1 MIRHTSVA
9 TFALLTT
16 LGCTSEVPLG
26 DGTGG
31 AAGAATGGAAGA
43 GTGGSAGAGTGGSA
57 GAATGGTAGI
67 GGTAGSGGGSA
78 GAAGGGGTGGATA
91 CVPAATSGTLTEL
104 VSDAAK
110 LFAVAESG
118 DTLYY
123 AVANA
128 NAATTLGS
136 VKKDGTGQTKILGS
150 KDPAGF
156 SPTVLDTDAT
166 HLYWLAGGI
175 QTHAYRRPLAGG
187 VIETMNSTPMVG
199 ASTALAATASKVFW
213 SNSGSAIYSAP
224 KGVDSPTLAYNVTP
238 GRIAGISM
246 ASNGSDVVW
255 IEWIDPNNTL
265 VSTHIIR
272 KGNESAGPAQTIAS
286 VPTFHPGSINI
297 DATDVYIGVS
307 GKEISRVSLGGGT
320 LTSLHTGEIT
330 SHISTDAT
338 HVYFLENDGD
348 CRSLKSVPKAGG
360 AAVTMATGLP
370 GPSTGFAQGNNVDV
384 DATDVFVGTYA
395 GKIFKVSK

>member
-9 TFALLTT
+9 TFALLTS

-67 GGTAGSGGGSA
+67 GGTAGSGGSA

-91 CVPAATSGTLTEL
+91 CVPAATKGSLTEL

-136 VKKDGTGQTKILGS
+136 VKKDGTGKTTLLSS
-150 KDPAGF
+150 KDPAGYT
-156 SPTVLDTDAT
+156 PTVLDTDST

-187 VIETMNSTPMVG
+187 VIETMNSSPMVG

-224 KGVDSPTLAYNVTP
+224 KGVDLPSLAYGVTQ
-238 GRIAGISM
+238 GRMAGISM
-246 ASNGSDVVW
+246 ASNGNDVVW
-255 IEWIDPNNTL
+255 IEWVDPNDTL

-272 KGNESAGPAQTIAS
+272 KGNESAAPAQTIAS
-286 VPTFHPGSINI
+286 FSTFHPGSLNI
-297 DATDVYIGVS
+297 DATDAYIGVS
-307 GKEISRVSLGGGT
+307 GKEITRVSLAGGS
-320 LTSLHTGEIT
+320 LTSLHAGQIT
-330 SHISTDAT
+330 SHIATDAT

-348 CRSLKSVPKAGG
+348 CRALKSVPKVGG
-360 AAVTMATGLP
+360 TVVTMATGLP

>member
-9 TFALLTT
+9 TLALLTT

-31 AAGAATGGAAGA
+31 TAGAATGGAAGA
-43 GTGGSAGAGTGGSA
+43 GTGGSAGAGTGGTA
-57 GAATGGTAGI
+57 GAATGGTAGV
-67 GGTAGSGGGSA
+67 GGTAGSGGSA

-91 CVPAATSGTLTEL
+91 CVAAATTGTLTEL
-104 VSDAAK
+104 VSDAVK

-150 KDPAGF
+150 KDSAGF
-156 SPTVLDTDAT
+156 LPTVLDTDST

-175 QTHAYRRPLAGG
+175 QTRAYRRPLAGG
-187 VIETMNSTPMVG
+187 VIETMNSSHIVG
-199 ASTALAATASKVFW
+199 SSTALAATASKVFW
-213 SNSGSAIYSAP
+213 SNGGSAIYSAP
-224 KGVDSPTLAYNVTP
+224 KGVDLPALAYNVTA
-238 GRIAGISM
+238 GRMAGISM

-255 IEWIDPNNTL
+255 VEWIDPNDTQA
-265 VSTHIIR
+265 STHIIR
-272 KGNESAGPAQTIAS
+272 QGNEKGDPAKTIAS
-286 VPTFHPGSINI
+286 IPTFHPDSVNV
-297 DATDVYIGVS
+297 DATDVYYGMG
-307 GKEISRVSLGGGT
+307 GKEVGRLSLGGGART
-320 LTSLHTGEIT
+320 TLHTGQIT
-330 SHISTDAT
+330 AHIATDAT
-338 HVYFLENDGD
+338 HVYFLENDGY
-348 CRSLKSVPKAGG
+348 CRALKSVPKAGG

-370 GPSTGFAQGNNVDV
+370 GPSTGFAQGNSVDV